1 MLRELTAFLSLFSL
15 LSLIMGMDAM
25 FLMFGL
31 GALLLLAADLLLP
44 RFVRTAVTD
53 EVRGATALPT
63 RDRATV

>member
-25 FLMFGL
+25 FFMFGL

-44 RFVRTAVTD
+44 RFVKGAVRD
-53 EVRGATALPT
+53 ATELPT
-63 RDRATV
+63 RGRATV